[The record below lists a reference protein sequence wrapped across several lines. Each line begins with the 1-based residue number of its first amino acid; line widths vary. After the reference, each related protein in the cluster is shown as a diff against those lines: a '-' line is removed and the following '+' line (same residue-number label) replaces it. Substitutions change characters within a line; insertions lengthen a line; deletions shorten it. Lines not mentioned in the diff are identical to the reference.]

1 MYKKR
6 IKCYHLVIGQI
17 QKMMT
22 FIVALSAPLVH
33 QVTIILFRAHSFT
46 YFGSRYWPR
55 HINRILL
62 VSKCLNLLGNP

>member
-6 IKCYHLVIGQI
+6 IKCYHLVKGQI

-46 YFGSRYWPR
+46 SLKVDIGQD
-55 HINRILL
+55 ILAGFYQL
-62 VSKCLNLLGNP
+62 ASALIF

>member
-6 IKCYHLVIGQI
+6 IKCYHLVKRQI

-46 YFGSRYWPR
+46 SLEVDIGQDIVLTGFYQLASALIF
-55 HINRILL
+55 
-62 VSKCLNLLGNP
+62 